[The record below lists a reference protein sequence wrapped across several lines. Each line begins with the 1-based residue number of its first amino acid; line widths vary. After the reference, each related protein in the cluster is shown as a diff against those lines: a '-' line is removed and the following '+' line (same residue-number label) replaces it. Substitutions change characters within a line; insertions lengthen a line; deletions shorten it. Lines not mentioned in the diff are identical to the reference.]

1 MTKYLIVASVIII
14 AILVIVFY
22 KEFKSGKE
30 HFNKM
35 NDEFDKTKAL
45 KTIAPCNL
53 PYKHQEFYMHKAD
66 EHHKDML
73 NKEDIVYDIVSN
85 KGKYCFKVP
94 ELKYDGIYC
103 AKTYV
108 KDDDIVGR
116 KWILN
121 KGQGQECY
129 PRKQYCGDKYFFTPK
144 RKFVDGEPN
153 ELQFPLYN
161 AEEVLRTAIYKEE
174 EYCKPG
180 LENQD
185 ITKQFK

>member
-1 MTKYLIVASVIII
+1 MTKYLMITSVLII
-14 AILVIVFY
+14 AILAVVLY
-22 KEFKSGKE
+22 KEFFSEKE
-30 HFNKM
+30 DFIRM
-35 NDEFDKTKAL
+35 PEEFDKSKAI

-53 PYKHQEFYMHKAD
+53 PYKHQEFYMHKAG
-66 EHHKDML
+66 EQYKDML
-73 NKEDIVYDIVSN
+73 NKEDIVYDIVDN

-121 KGQGQECY
+121 KGQECY
-129 PRKQYCGDKYFFTPK
+129 PKKKYCGDKYFFTPK
-144 RKFVDGEPN
+144 RKFVDGAPN

-180 LENQD
+180 LENKD